1 MMRRAWRLNL
11 GILLRSFSTAPTASW
26 CSPKKRGGIG
36 RLSQQL
42 KRKTSS
48 RLQARN
54 KIAGMTRGTG
64 QNRFKLLREAG
75 EFAVRGGGVCFGVG
89 VGVVLCFPPRA
100 QR

>member
-1 MMRRAWRLNL
+1 M
-11 GILLRSFSTAPTASW
+11 
-26 CSPKKRGGIG
+26 
-36 RLSQQL
+36 

-75 EFAVRGGGVCFGVG
+75 EFAVRVAGVCFGVALMS
-89 VGVVLCFPPRA
+89 VLACLIGGIALTFAIDPFSEELGQTHFIFSRP
-100 QR
+100 